1 MSQRPM
7 TTGYCLK
14 SKKKIN
20 LTFPSSRDKI
30 FDILKFAY
38 VSSVHE
44 NLPIYGIA
52 KQKTLAEFATT
63 ESDVA
68 RGISRMPLILARVY
82 EEDLKFTDGKQI
94 SKFKISP
101 TSF

>member
-1 MSQRPM
+1 MSQSRM
-7 TTGYCLK
+7 TTDCCPK
-14 SKKKIN
+14 SKNQIK

-38 VSSVHE
+38 VSFVHE

-94 SKFKISP
+94 HKFKVSP

>member
-1 MSQRPM
+1 
-7 TTGYCLK
+7 
-14 SKKKIN
+14 
-20 LTFPSSRDKI
+20 
-30 FDILKFAY
+30 LKFAY
-38 VSSVHE
+38 VSFVHE

-94 SKFKISP
+94 HKFKVSP